1 MSYSETKIV
10 PYRYTTGTANNIFLV
25 PNWKKRTTLG
35 LGGQCTLPVLTALSG
50 IGTYL
55 KENNGQDWHGFACFD
70 DSILMCRC
78 GKTAIFI
85 PPLSTT

>member
-1 MSYSETKIV
+1 MSYNETSID
-10 PYRYTTGTANNIFLV
+10 PCGYSTGTTNNLLLV
-25 PNWKKRTTLG
+25 PNWKKRSTLD
-35 LGGQCTLPVLTALSG
+35 LGGQCTLLGLIDLPG

-70 DSILMCRC
+70 DNILMCRC